1 MDFHPQKCSVLRVT
15 RATSNLIPSEY
26 ILKGIKLSIDKTTK
40 YLGVDLDSE
49 LSWRH
54 HYDRVTKK
62 ANNMLGFLRRNLR
75 NTSQQTKTNAYI
87 ALVRSSVEYC
97 CTVWSPHYGTHKY
110 QLEMVQRRAAR
121 FITNRF
127 HNTSSV
133 DSMLEELNCETLE
146 TRRTK
151 HQLTMLYR
159 IVNKLVDIDANK
171 YLTPRRKMPR
181 HPHGSGFLP
190 VTHTS
195 DIFKYSFFPRSIPL
209 WNDLPASVAEAPS
222 LASFKSGLSSLTF

>member
-1 MDFHPQKCSVLRVT
+1 MTELPRKQITCSV
-15 RATSNLIPSEY
+15 SC
-26 ILKGIKLSIDKTTK
+26 G
-40 YLGVDLDSE
+40 
-49 LSWRH
+49 
-54 HYDRVTKK
+54 
-62 ANNMLGFLRRNLR
+62 NLR

-110 QLEMVQRRAAR
+110 QLKMVQRRAAR

-133 DSMLEELNCETLE
+133 DSMLEELNWETLE

-159 IVNKLVDIDANK
+159 IVSKLVDIDANK

-190 VTHTS
+190 VTPTS
-195 DIFKYSFFPRSIPL
+195 DTFKNSFFPRSIPL